1 MIGFRYPRD
10 SRPLL
15 AGEERTLSDRIEV
28 VDFVSARPRDATFG
42 DPAWGMERF
51 APP

>member
-1 MIGFRYPRD
+1 MIGFRYHQD

-15 AGEERTLSDRIEV
+15 AGEEQTLSDRIEV
-28 VDFVSARPRDATFG
+28 VDFVSARPRDAIFG
-42 DPAWGMERF
+42 GAAWGMERF